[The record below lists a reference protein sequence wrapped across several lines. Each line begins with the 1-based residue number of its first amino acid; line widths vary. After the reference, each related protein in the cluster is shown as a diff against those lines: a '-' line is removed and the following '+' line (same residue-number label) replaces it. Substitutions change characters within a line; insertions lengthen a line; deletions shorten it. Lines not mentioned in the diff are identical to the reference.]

1 MIYKLDFVKG
11 IRKFV
16 KDDLYFHFSEQFKI
30 TKETDSLIIIETDV
44 QDIDAFRILRT
55 VLHVSLIEDDRVVVE
70 RNLFRKEWR
79 KNLVPAGINP
89 TLSYVICK
97 VAELKETDIV
107 MDPFCGGGTIVITAN
122 LDFKVKKFLA
132 SDISSTAV
140 EYTKKN
146 ILEAKITKDKYTLF
160 INDVKR
166 LHLQKDYLDKI
177 ITNMPFGIREGKHDS
192 NINLYKSF
200 INFSYST
207 LKKEGLLVA
216 FTTEKTLIEQNIKGK
231 FELIDEIKITQG
243 GLYPSIFVLKKL

>member
-1 MIYKLDFVKG
+1 M
-11 IRKFV
+11 
-16 KDDLYFHFSEQFKI
+16 
-30 TKETDSLIIIETDV
+30 
-44 QDIDAFRILRT
+44 
-55 VLHVSLIEDDRVVVE
+55 VVE

-192 NINLYKSF
+192 NINLYKSL
-200 INFSYST
+200 S
-207 LKKEGLLVA
+207 
-216 FTTEKTLIEQNIKGK
+216 LIHI
-231 FELIDEIKITQG
+231 
-243 GLYPSIFVLKKL
+243 